1 MSLLGTSGFTL
12 GRRTG
17 LCASTGE
24 PIAEGAEVVTML
36 VESDEADE
44 GIARLDFA
52 AEAWDQGARP
62 AEAQRVFAFWRGTQP
77 ASGANT
83 SSRLISD
90 EELLELFSRT
100 ETEQDDPRQVTFRYV
115 LGLLLIRRRLL
126 SVLKTTRR
134 DNADVLHVRVRGR
147 PDDVLEVSDPGLDDS
162 QLEAETEALLALLAP
177 EDDQPHPR
185 PQAEPQA

>member
-1 MSLLGTSGFTL
+1 MSLLGTSGFAL

-24 PIAEGAEVVTML
+24 PIAEGVEVVTML

-62 AEAQRVFAFWRGTQP
+62 AEGQRVFAFWRGTQP

-83 SSRLISD
+83 NSRLISD

-100 ETEQDDPRQVTFRYV
+100 ATEQDDPRQVTFRYV

-126 SVLKTTRR
+126 SVLKTARK

-147 PDDVLEVSDPGLDDS
+147 PDEVLEVTDPGLDDT

-177 EDDQPHPR
+177 EDDTPQPHS
-185 PQAEPQA
+185 EPQA